1 MLFNSLNTSYQLFVF
16 THNFTFFRLV
26 KSWFKKS
33 GNDKVSSFYM
43 VKAEQN
49 DDKRLSRL
57 LPLDN
62 LLERFDSEYNY
73 LFYLIYINSKYKTAE
88 KSLEYFYQMP
98 NVSRR
103 FLETFLG
110 FRFPSLADNFTDQFN
125 KILFDDNKK
134 TKILIFTHIFSHK
147 DQVQE
152 SMTHDPTL
160 LSETPEVL
168 RNILEYVKVADGA
181 HYDEMLKLA
190 KKYEPNRA

>member
-1 MLFNSLNTSYQLFVF
+1 
-16 THNFTFFRLV
+16 
-26 KSWFKKS
+26 
-33 GNDKVSSFYM
+33 
-43 VKAEQN
+43 
-49 DDKRLSRL
+49 
-57 LPLDN
+57 
-62 LLERFDSEYNY
+62 
-73 LFYLIYINSKYKTAE
+73 
-88 KSLEYFYQMP
+88 MP